1 MRSKGEPSHMAG
13 QIEKVATNQVPEAEL
28 RIVEVT
34 ASSGTIV
41 RLQDV
46 AVATTPRTGE
56 KIELKEGKFKVVEVS
71 HEFSGS
77 PLKHVVVVAVEK
89 PQPTV
94 AE

>member
-1 MRSKGEPSHMAG
+1 MAG
-13 QIEKVATNQVPEAEL
+13 QIEKVTTNQVPEAEL
-28 RIVEVT
+28 RIVEV

-41 RLQDV
+41 RLQGIS
-46 AVATTPRTGE
+46 VATTPGTGE

>member
-13 QIEKVATNQVPEAEL
+13 QIEEVATTQVPEAEL

-34 ASSGTIV
+34 GSNGTII
-41 RLQDV
+41 RLQGV
-46 AVATTPRTGE
+46 SVATAPRTGE
-56 KIELKEGKFKVVEVS
+56 KIELNAGKFKVVEVS
-71 HEFSGS
+71 HEFYGS

-94 AE
+94 VD

>member
-1 MRSKGEPSHMAG
+1 MRSKRELSHMAG
-13 QIEKVATNQVPEAEL
+13 QIEEVATTQVLEAEL

-34 ASSGTIV
+34 GSNGTIV
-41 RLQDV
+41 RLQGV
-46 AVATTPRTGE
+46 SVATAPRTGE
-56 KIELKEGKFKVVEVS
+56 KIELKEGTFKVIEVS

-89 PQPTV
+89 PQPTA

>member
-1 MRSKGEPSHMAG
+1 MQSKREPSHITA
-13 QIEKVATNQVPEAEL
+13 QIKKVRTNQVPEAEL
-28 RIVEVT
+28 RIEEVT
-34 ASSGTIV
+34 AASGTVV
-41 RLQDV
+41 RLQGV
-46 AVATTPRTGE
+46 SVATAPRTGE

-89 PQPTV
+89 PQATV

>member
-1 MRSKGEPSHMAG
+1 MAR
-13 QIEKVATNQVPEAEL
+13 QIEKIATYQVPQAEL
-28 RIVEVT
+28 KIVEVR
-34 ASSGTIV
+34 ASRGTIV
-41 RLQDV
+41 RLQGV
-46 AVATTPRTGE
+46 SAATAPRAGE
-56 KIELKEGKFKVVEVS
+56 KIELEEGTFKVVEVS

>member
-13 QIEKVATNQVPEAEL
+13 QIEKVTTNQVPEAEL
-28 RIVEVT
+28 RIVEV

-41 RLQDV
+41 RLQGIS
-46 AVATTPRTGE
+46 VATTPRTGE

>member
-1 MRSKGEPSHMAG
+1 MRSKREVSHIAG
-13 QIEKVATNQVPEAEL
+13 QIEEVATTQVLEAEL

-34 ASSGTIV
+34 GSNGTIV
-41 RLQDV
+41 RLQGV
-46 AVATTPRTGE
+46 SVATAPRTGE
-56 KIELKEGKFKVVEVS
+56 KIELKDGKFKVVEVS
-71 HEFSGS
+71 HEFAGS

>member
-1 MRSKGEPSHMAG
+1 MRSKAEPSHMAG
-13 QIEKVATNQVPEAEL
+13 QIEKIATIQVPEAEL
-28 RIVEVT
+28 RIVDVT
-34 ASSGTIV
+34 ASTGALV
-41 RLQDV
+41 RLQGV
-46 AVATTPRTGE
+46 SAATVPRSGE
-56 KIELKEGKFKVVEVS
+56 KIELKEGTFKVVEVV

>member
-1 MRSKGEPSHMAG
+1 MAG
-13 QIEKVATNQVPEAEL
+13 QIERVATYQVPRAEL

-34 ASSGTIV
+34 ASSSTIV
-41 RLQDV
+41 RLQGV
-46 AVATTPRTGE
+46 SAATAPRTGE
-56 KIELKEGKFKVVEVS
+56 KVELEEGTFKVVEVS

>member
-1 MRSKGEPSHMAG
+1 MRSKGELSHTAG

-41 RLQDV
+41 RLQGV
-46 AVATTPRTGE
+46 SVATAPRTGE
-56 KIELKEGKFKVVEVS
+56 KIELKAGKFKVVEVS

>member
-1 MRSKGEPSHMAG
+1 MPSEREPSHLAG
-13 QIEKVATNQVPEAEL
+13 QIDKVATYQVPQAEL

-34 ASSGTIV
+34 ASSGMIV
-41 RLQDV
+41 RLHCV
-46 AVATTPRTGE
+46 SAASAPRAGE
-56 KIELKEGKFKVVEVS
+56 KIALEEGTFKVVEVS

-89 PQPTV
+89 PQPTA

>member
-13 QIEKVATNQVPEAEL
+13 QIERVATIQVPQAEL
-28 RIVEVT
+28 KIVEVT
-34 ASSGTIV
+34 ASTGPIV
-41 RLQDV
+41 RLQGV
-46 AVATTPRTGE
+46 SAATAPRTGE
-56 KIELKEGKFKVVEVS
+56 KIELKEGTFKVVEVS